1 MCSTFQL
8 GKWTAGFGRDYTKRN
23 NFSVAGLDKLYKKR
37 YGVTRSEMN
46 LGFLGKLS
54 RDIRILEVGANIG
67 NQLLA
72 LQKLGFSDLWGV
84 EPLLYAVEIGKKRL
98 LDANLI
104 KGSIFE
110 IPFKENFFDLVFTSG
125 VLIHIQPD
133 HLIKGLKEIYRCSRR
148 YIWGFEYF
156 SEKQE
161 KINYRGNKNL
171 LWKANYPE
179 IYLENFPNLKLIKR
193 EYFQYNDE
201 KNKDVMFI
209 LEKVK

>member
-133 HLIKGLKEIYRCSRR
+133 HLIKGLKEI
-148 YIWGFEYF
+148 
-156 SEKQE
+156 
-161 KINYRGNKNL
+161 N
-171 LWKANYPE
+171 
-179 IYLENFPNLKLIKR
+179 
-193 EYFQYNDE
+193 
-201 KNKDVMFI
+201 
-209 LEKVK
+209 